1 MDRITQPLTIDFNR
15 TYDKL
20 AIGGYNDQIKIYDVA
35 TKKLI
40 NTLESRSIQ
49 HFKKKFIK
57 INQTYKFLVQK
68 KGLMVIRAEFI
79 ALNIIQMNKINY

>member
-49 HFKKKFIK
+49 HFIKKI
-57 INQTYKFLVQK
+57 YK
-68 KGLMVIRAEFI
+68 
-79 ALNIIQMNKINY
+79 N